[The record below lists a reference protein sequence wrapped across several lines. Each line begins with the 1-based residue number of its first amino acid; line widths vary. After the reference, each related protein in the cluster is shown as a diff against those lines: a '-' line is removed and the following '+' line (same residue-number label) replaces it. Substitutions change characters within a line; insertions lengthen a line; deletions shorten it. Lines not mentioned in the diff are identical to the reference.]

1 MKRSTPAQG
10 NYHVYD
16 ILVALDGSE
25 TSSSALDA
33 ALTLASES
41 AARLTPVYVVDY
53 FLPVYDMYGYD
64 PSILLDA
71 FREEGQRV
79 TQDAA
84 KRMKT
89 RGVSGTPRMVTVE
102 PVGEDV
108 AQRILIVAKEI
119 DADLIVMG
127 THGRR
132 GFRRLVLGSVAERVL
147 RRAACPVLL
156 IPASRPPE
164 HAAEPIAVSTQ
175 NEQS

>member
-1 MKRSTPAQG
+1 MYT
-10 NYHVYD
+10 N

-64 PSILLDA
+64 PSILLEA

-84 KRMKT
+84 KRMET

-108 AQRILIVAKEI
+108 A
-119 DADLIVMG
+119 
-127 THGRR
+127 
-132 GFRRLVLGSVAERVL
+132 
-147 RRAACPVLL
+147 
-156 IPASRPPE
+156 
-164 HAAEPIAVSTQ
+164 
-175 NEQS
+175 